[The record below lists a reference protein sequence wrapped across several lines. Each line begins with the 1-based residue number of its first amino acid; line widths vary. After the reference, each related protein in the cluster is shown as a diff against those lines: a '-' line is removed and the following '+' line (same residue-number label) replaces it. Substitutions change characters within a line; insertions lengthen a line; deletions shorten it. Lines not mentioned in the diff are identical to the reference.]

1 MIARLLLLAGTVYLF
16 FAVRRLLKR
25 NGPSDRVDGPRVDGP
40 DRIDDVMVQDPVCNV
55 YVPRKTALHVRHRGK
70 DIYFCGEACRDAFF
84 RQNP

>member
-1 MIARLLLLAGTVYLF
+1 MIARLLILAGIVYLLF
-16 FAVRRLLKR
+16 TARRLLKKAGR
-25 NGPSDRVDGPRVDGP
+25 ANRVETGP

-55 YVPRKTALHVRHRGK
+55 YVPRREALHVRHRGK